1 MRGNVT
7 PDFAEQE
14 LERIGQGEYIDNM
27 RIEEL
32 GIRYIAVLRT
42 LSLWQKERE
51 EQCDWTPADDEYGDR
66 WETSCGEAY
75 CFEYETPKGHGY
87 NYCPSCGKMLV
98 EKERK
103 IEDDCDW

>member
-1 MRGNVT
+1 MERGGQMRGNVT

-75 CFEYETPKGHGY
+75 
-87 NYCPSCGKMLV
+87 
-98 EKERK
+98 
-103 IEDDCDW
+103 